1 MAAPNES
8 MPPQGPV
15 PPGDRRSPEDPAGSA
30 GPVPP
35 AEPGTVRGA
44 APAGTPTLEPRPIPP
59 MPVEPAAEP
68 VPLTITGVQ
77 LFWLR
82 MPLVAPFETSYG
94 RVDRRECL
102 LVRLE
107 ARHPEAGPVEGW
119 GEVVA
124 DADPGYSYETT
135 GTAWHVLSEFVLPA
149 LPGRTFETPGQW
161 RAAFEWVRGH
171 PMAKAGV
178 EMALLDA
185 RSRAR
190 GVPLWQEYGG
200 DPGRRRIPV
209 GVSVGIQPTL
219 DDLLATVERWLE
231 RGYRRIKI
239 KIKPGYE
246 VEPVRALRERFG
258 DIPLMVDANAAYTL
272 ADAERLEALDGYGL
286 MMIEQPLHEDDLL
299 DHALLQRRLRT
310 PVCLDESVR
319 HVHAARE
326 ALVLGSG
333 RIINIKQGRVGG
345 PTDARMIHDLCRR
358 HGIPVWCGGMLET
371 GVGRAH
377 NIALTTL
384 PGFTL
389 PGDTSG
395 SNRYYHEDVID
406 PPVRVGPDGTIEV
419 PQEPGLGFRVV
430 PERVERYTVRHRSWR
445 AS

>member
-1 MAAPNES
+1 
-8 MPPQGPV
+8 
-15 PPGDRRSPEDPAGSA
+15 
-30 GPVPP
+30 
-35 AEPGTVRGA
+35 
-44 APAGTPTLEPRPIPP
+44 
-59 MPVEPAAEP
+59 
-68 VPLTITGVQ
+68 
-77 LFWLR
+77 

-107 ARHPEAGPVEGW
+107 ARHPEAGVVEGW

-135 GTAWHVLSEFVLPA
+135 GTAWHVLTEFILPA
-149 LPGRTFETPGQW
+149 LPGRTFATPGQW
-161 RAAFEWVRGH
+161 RAACEWVRGH

-200 DPGRRRIPV
+200 DPARRRIPV
-209 GVSVGIQPTL
+209 GVSVGIQPSL
-219 DDLLATVERWLE
+219 DALLATVERFLE
-231 RGYRRIKI
+231 QGYRRIKI

-246 VEPVRALRERFG
+246 VEPVRALRQRFG
-258 DIPLMVDANAAYTL
+258 SIPLMVDANAAYTL
-272 ADAERLEALDGYGL
+272 ADAGRLRALDDYGL

-299 DHALLQRRLRT
+299 DHAALQRQLAT
-310 PVCLDESVR
+310 PVCLDESVK
-319 HVHAARE
+319 HVHGARE
-326 ALVLGSG
+326 ALALGSG

-345 PTDARMIHDLCRR
+345 PIDARRIHDLCRR
-358 HGIPVWCGGMLET
+358 YGIPVWCGGMLET

-395 SNRYYHEDVID
+395 SDRYYHEDVID
-406 PPVRVGPDGTIEV
+406 PAVRVGPDGTVEV
-419 PQEPGLGFRVV
+419 PQEPGLGYRVV
-430 PERVERYTVRHRSWR
+430 PERVEKYTLRHRSWH